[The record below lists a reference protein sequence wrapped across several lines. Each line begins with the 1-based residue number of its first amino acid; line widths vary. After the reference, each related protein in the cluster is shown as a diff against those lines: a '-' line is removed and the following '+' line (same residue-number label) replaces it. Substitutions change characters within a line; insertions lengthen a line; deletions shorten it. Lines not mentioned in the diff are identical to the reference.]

1 MVAAWLKHSGI
12 RQRLLLLALFI
23 EAVMLALLVG
33 NSLRLLHQHMGE
45 QAANHSEQLAPVLH
59 AALVAPL
66 AQADYETVQ
75 AVLDESHETQSLLYL
90 AVLDA
95 SGRRVASSGLA
106 EDATLPEG
114 DVVFRLDQQESPP
127 RYDVVRP
134 ITMAGQVLGTLH
146 FGIDLT
152 RIVEARQSLAWQGV
166 LIAIGELLLSAALL
180 TLIGWLMTRQL
191 SLLTKASL
199 AVADGDLMPA
209 PLPEGPDDLGRLG
222 AAFNTMSTAVSERVT
237 QLTVAREAAEAANIA
252 KGRFLATMSHELRT
266 PLNGILGMAQLLKMP
281 GLSEAERIDF
291 ANTIQVSGEGLLAM
305 LNDILDLSQAEAGRL
320 SLREQPY
327 APALVLED
335 CYRLFRGAAAEKGL
349 DLRMDCRLD
358 AGQMFSGDPERLRQ
372 MLSNLVNNAIKF
384 TDAGSVT
391 LSLELVCDAGQPRL
405 RYAVEDT
412 GQGILPAHQG
422 RLFHSFSQ
430 IDDGTT
436 RRHGG
441 SGLGLAIVRKLAHL
455 MGGEVGV
462 QSQPGEGSCFWFV
475 IPARSDAD
483 CEPA

>member
-1 MVAAWLKHSGI
+1 
-12 RQRLLLLALFI
+12 
-23 EAVMLALLVG
+23 
-33 NSLRLLHQHMGE
+33 
-45 QAANHSEQLAPVLH
+45 
-59 AALVAPL
+59 
-66 AQADYETVQ
+66 
-75 AVLDESHETQSLLYL
+75 
-90 AVLDA
+90 
-95 SGRRVASSGLA
+95 
-106 EDATLPEG
+106 
-114 DVVFRLDQQESPP
+114 
-127 RYDVVRP
+127 
-134 ITMAGQVLGTLH
+134 
-146 FGIDLT
+146 
-152 RIVEARQSLAWQGV
+152 
-166 LIAIGELLLSAALL
+166 
-180 TLIGWLMTRQL
+180 
-191 SLLTKASL
+191 
-199 AVADGDLMPA
+199 
-209 PLPEGPDDLGRLG
+209 
-222 AAFNTMSTAVSERVT
+222 
-237 QLTVAREAAEAANIA
+237 
-252 KGRFLATMSHELRT
+252 
-266 PLNGILGMAQLLKMP
+266 
-281 GLSEAERIDF
+281 
-291 ANTIQVSGEGLLAM
+291 M

-391 LSLELVCDAGQPRL
+391 LSLELVCDAAQPRL